1 MDELNGL
8 QMYACMCGVF
18 AILIVQYKNCKG
30 IPLYSICFFI
40 QFTVVVLWATS
51 TLAPVESLTS

>member
-40 QFTVVVLWATS
+40 
-51 TLAPVESLTS
+51 